1 MLRRAREFLA
11 RKELAEARLEAEL
24 LVAHALGLDRL
35 HLFLQLDRPVTEAD
49 IARGREL
56 LVRRGKREPVAYL
69 TGTREFYG
77 RPFAVDPRVLI
88 PRPETELLIDRAR
101 ELASELARAPR
112 IADVGTGSGCL
123 AVTAALEIEA
133 SEVTALD
140 LSAGA
145 LEVARGNAERL
156 GASVRFVEGDGLEAL
171 EGPFDLI
178 LSNPPYIDP
187 SERAELAPEVRDHE
201 PAQALFTPAGDPDH
215 WVRRLLDAAPEKLT
229 PGGRLLIELGLGQ
242 APRALAL
249 AAERT
254 LTAEVRDDLAGI
266 PRVLE
271 CAQG

>member
-249 AAERT
+249 AAERG
-254 LTAEVRDDLAGI
+254 LPAEVRDDLAGI